1 MISSILLAAGSSSR
15 MNGENKLTKEIKGI
29 PLIKYSIKNILGSSV
44 DEIIIILGHEDDL
57 IRNLIEKNKKIKVFY
72 NKDYKSGVSSSIK
85 MGVKNISLRTDAFFI
100 SLGDMPNVNQNIY
113 NKLIKARSNYN
124 KKLKT
129 EFKKEIIIPTY
140 EGKNGNPILFSKFMK
155 KKIENI
161 SGDFGAKKIVELN
174 KEKILNVKFKS
185 NSVVS
190 DFDTKDDFRIYNV

>member
-1 MISSILLAAGSSSR
+1 M
-15 MNGENKLTKEIKGI
+15 
-29 PLIKYSIKNILGSSV
+29 GSSV
-44 DEIIIILGHEDDL
+44 DEILIILWHEDDL

-190 DFDTKDDFRIYNV
+190 DFDTKDDFRIYNVWKPTPVLG